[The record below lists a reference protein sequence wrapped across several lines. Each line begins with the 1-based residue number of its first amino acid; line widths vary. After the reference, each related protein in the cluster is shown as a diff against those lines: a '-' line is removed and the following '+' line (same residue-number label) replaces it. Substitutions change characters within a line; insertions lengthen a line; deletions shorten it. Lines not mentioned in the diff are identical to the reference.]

1 MAGLAD
7 LFGKNGVLEQLFL
20 WGVVNQ
26 TISTAI
32 QPALTLL
39 QQDVLAAHPVTVL
52 DPGTMADLAARGI
65 VTVHAGQAEAA
76 RSGVNAARFGQLLQ
90 LHEVRLSPADLATAV
105 LRSYLTLAEAE
116 PVARI
121 QGVSA
126 SDLSVLSDLAGDA
139 PGPQQLA
146 AALQRGLLPRSGSG
160 PKSVSFDQGIAESRL
175 HNKWAPLIA
184 ELAVALLSPAD
195 AASATVRNFLTA
207 DQGRKIAAKSGVDS
221 PTFDTLVHLSGDAPG
236 PQQLAEALRRGLI
249 PASGTGFASTSF
261 QQGIAE
267 GRLANKWTDTI
278 KGLAQLWP
286 TPTDALD
293 AAVKG
298 QLTDKQGKDL
308 YARLGG
314 DLEFYPWLLA
324 TIGESPTPL
333 EAAAMAARGIIKE
346 SGTGPNVLSYE
357 QAVKESHYRNKWAG
371 AYRKIAEHIPA
382 PSTIVTMLAH
392 KSLSSEQAHDLLLQN
407 DMSEDLAAAYI
418 AQAEYEAISD
428 YRGLTQSAVID
439 MYVAHVINRQQALAI
454 LGVLHVSDQAAGLL
468 LDYADLRYVIDS
480 VNKSVNRIATLFVGR
495 KISAAT
501 AKDAL
506 GKLQIPVGTIEQIIE
521 DWNLQSAANV
531 RVLTETQVIDAWYY
545 EVIDQGEA
553 INDLAAIGYTEY
565 DAWVL
570 LSNKAKGPLPGKPA
584 RTVAQ
589 APPAVIAGTT

>member
-52 DPGTMADLAARGI
+52 DPGTLADLAARGI
-65 VTVHAGQAEAA
+65 VTVHAGQSEAA
-76 RSGVNAARFGQLLQ
+76 RSGLNAARFADLVE
-90 LHEVRLSPADLATAV
+90 LHTVRLSPADLATAV
-105 LRSYLTLAEAE
+105 LRSYMTLAEAE
-116 PVARI
+116 PVARL
-121 QGVSA
+121 QGVSPR
-126 SDLSVLSDLAGDA
+126 DLAVLSDLAGDA

-146 AALQRGLLPRSGSG
+146 AALQRGLLPRSGTG
-160 PKSVSFDQGIAESRL
+160 PQAVSFEQGIAESRL

-195 AASATVRNFLTA
+195 AASATVRNFLTP
-207 DQGRKIAAKSGVDS
+207 DQGRKIAARSGVDGT
-221 PTFDTLVHLSGDAPG
+221 TFDTLVHLSGDAPG

-249 PASGTGFASTSF
+249 AEHGTGPGSTSF

-267 GRLANKWTDTI
+267 GRLSDKWTNVI
-278 KGLAQLWP
+278 RGLAQLWP

-298 QLTDKQGKDL
+298 QLTDAQGREL
-308 YARLGG
+308 YQRLGG

-333 EAAAMAARGIIKE
+333 EAAALAARGIIAE
-346 SGTGPNVLSYE
+346 HGTGPGALSYD
-357 QAVKESHYRNKWAG
+357 QAVKESHYRNKWG
-371 AYRKIAEHIPA
+371 PAYRKLAEHIPA

-392 KSLSSEQAHDLLLQN
+392 KSLTSEQAHTLLLQN

-480 VNKSVNRIATLFVGR
+480 VNRSVNRIATLFVGR
-495 KISAAT
+495 KISAQT
-501 AKDAL
+501 ARDAL
-506 GKLQIPVGTIEQIIE
+506 SKLQIPSGTIEQIIE

-531 RVLTETQVIDAWYY
+531 KVLTETQVIDAWYY
-545 EVIDQGEA
+545 NVIDQAEA
-553 INDLAAIGYTEY
+553 VNDLGAIGYTEY

-570 LSNKAKGPLPGKPA
+570 LSNKAKGPLPGRPV

-589 APPAVIAGTT
+589 PPAAVIAGTT

>member
-1 MAGLAD
+1 VAGFGE
-7 LFGKNGVLEQLFL
+7 LFGKDGAVQQLFL

-26 TISTAI
+26 VISTAI
-32 QPALTLL
+32 MPALTLL
-39 QQDVLAAHPVTVL
+39 QQEELTAAQVTVL
-52 DPGTMADLAARGI
+52 DPATLADLAARGI
-65 VTVHAGQAEAA
+65 ITVHAGQAESA
-76 RSGVNAARFGQLLQ
+76 RSGLNAARFGHLVEA
-90 LHEVRLSPADLATAV
+90 HTVRLSPADLATAV
-105 LRSYLTLAEAE
+105 LRSYLPLGQAEAE
-116 PVARI
+116 AAP
-121 QGVSA
+121 QGVSPA
-126 SDLSVLSDLAGDA
+126 MLATLTDLAGDA

-146 AALQRGLLPRSGSG
+146 AALHRGLLPRSGSG
-160 PKSVSFDQGIAESRL
+160 PAAVSFDQGIAESRL

-184 ELAVALLSPAD
+184 DLGMQLLSPAD
-195 AASATVRNFLTA
+195 AASATVRNFLPLA
-207 DQGRKIAAKSGVDS
+207 EGRAVAAKSGVDT
-221 PTFDTLVHLSGDAPG
+221 PTFDTLVRLSGDAPG

-249 PASGTGFASTSF
+249 PAAGKGAASTSF
-261 QQGIAE
+261 EQGIAE
-267 GRLANKWTDTI
+267 GRLADKWTGTI

-298 QLTDKQGKDL
+298 QLTDQQGRDL
-308 YARLGG
+308 YVRLGG

-333 EAAAMAARGIIKE
+333 EAAAMAARGIIRE
-346 SGTGPNVLSYE
+346 SGTGPDALSYE

-392 KSLSSEQAHDLLLQN
+392 KSLTSQQAHELLLQN

-480 VNKSVNRIATLFVGR
+480 INKSVNRIATLFVGR
-495 KISAAT
+495 KISDAT
-501 AKDAL
+501 ARDAL
-506 GKLQIPVGTIEQIIE
+506 GKLQIPADTIEMILE
-521 DWNLQSAANV
+521 DWKLQAAANV
-531 RVLTETQVIDAWYY
+531 KILTETQVIDAWYY
-545 EVIDQGEA
+545 EVIDQQEA
-553 INDLAAIGYTEY
+553 IDDLGAIGYTPY

-570 LSNKAKGPLPGKPA
+570 LSNKAKAALPGRPPRIA
-584 RTVAQ
+584 
-589 APPAVIAGTT
+589 APPPGAVIPGVT